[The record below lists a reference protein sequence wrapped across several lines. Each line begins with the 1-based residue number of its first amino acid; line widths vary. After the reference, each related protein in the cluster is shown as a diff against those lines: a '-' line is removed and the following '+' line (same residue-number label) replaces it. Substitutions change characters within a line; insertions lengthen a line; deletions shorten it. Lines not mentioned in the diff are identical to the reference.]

1 MADVSCKCPVPTPI
15 RHLYIEAVTADMH
28 EACLSCHRGTS
39 VALWLPSG
47 LSHFTY
53 YSLFGISLCTLPRM
67 PLLCKFCILART
79 SASAQL
85 VLLTDRPEWPAPA
98 SSNTR
103 PSASPSTSPGASPP
117 EMRAGQAEG
126 SESGYAASLEA
137 ELRAA
142 RAATA
147 AAEARAAS
155 LEALL
160 NEQVAAA
167 ESVTLYLCT
176 FDREGSAGG
185 GGARRSPRGT
195 AERAGD
201 SCPATSVSVQSTT
214 RLSLDSQV
222 NTLRSHSGC

>member
-1 MADVSCKCPVPTPI
+1 
-15 RHLYIEAVTADMH
+15 
-28 EACLSCHRGTS
+28 
-39 VALWLPSG
+39 
-47 LSHFTY
+47 
-53 YSLFGISLCTLPRM
+53 M
-67 PLLCKFCILART
+67 PLLCKCCILART

-98 SSNTR
+98 SSDTR
-103 PSASPSTSPGASPP
+103 PSASPSTSPSASPP

-142 RAATA
+142 RAVTA

-160 NEQVAAA
+160 NEHVAAI
-167 ESVTLYLCT
+167 ESLTLHLRT
-176 FDREGSAGG
+176 LDWEGSAGG
-185 GGARRSPRGT
+185 GGARRNPRGI

-201 SCPATSVSVQSTT
+201 RCLATTARVRSTT
-214 RLSLDSQV
+214 RLSLASQV
-222 NTLRSHSGC
+222 DTLRCVSGCKVCFVPDRHQMGKL

>member
-1 MADVSCKCPVPTPI
+1 
-15 RHLYIEAVTADMH
+15 
-28 EACLSCHRGTS
+28 
-39 VALWLPSG
+39 
-47 LSHFTY
+47 
-53 YSLFGISLCTLPRM
+53 M
-67 PLLCKFCILART
+67 PLFCKFCILART

-98 SSNTR
+98 ISDTR

-117 EMRAGQAEG
+117 EMRAGRAEG
-126 SESGYAASLEA
+126 SESGYAAMASLEA

-167 ESVTLYLCT
+167 ESLTLYLST
-176 FDREGSAGG
+176 FDWKGSVGG
-185 GGARRSPRGT
+185 GGARRNPSGT
-195 AERAGD
+195 AEPAGD
-201 SCPATSVSVQSTT
+201 SCLTTTVRVQSTT
-214 RLSLDSQV
+214 RLFLDSQMETHYGPV
-222 NTLRSHSGC
+222 QGLRFCFVPDLHQWVKL